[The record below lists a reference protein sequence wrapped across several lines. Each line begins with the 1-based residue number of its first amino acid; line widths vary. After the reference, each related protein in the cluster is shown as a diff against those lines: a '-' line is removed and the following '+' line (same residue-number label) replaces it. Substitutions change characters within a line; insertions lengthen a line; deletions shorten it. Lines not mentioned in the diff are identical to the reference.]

1 MHGQEKL
8 TKDEII
14 NPKQEDIDIINKCGT
29 EENIAA
35 AKNLMK
41 LILDHRLHQTFR
53 LRKFTM
59 KIKENSKINANF
71 RTRRCY
77 QKPDGSTLSA
87 LVGVMSRNQS

>member
-1 MHGQEKL
+1 MMLNEHQKQMLLIIHKFDSNLRGVQGQL

-41 LILDHRLHQTFR
+41 LILDHRLH
-53 LRKFTM
+53 
-59 KIKENSKINANF
+59 
-71 RTRRCY
+71 
-77 QKPDGSTLSA
+77 
-87 LVGVMSRNQS
+87 